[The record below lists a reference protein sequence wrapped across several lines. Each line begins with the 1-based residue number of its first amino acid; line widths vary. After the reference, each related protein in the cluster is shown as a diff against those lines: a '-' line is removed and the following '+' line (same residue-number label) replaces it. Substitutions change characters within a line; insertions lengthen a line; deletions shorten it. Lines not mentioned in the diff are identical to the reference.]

1 MKVVKFS
8 KSYKNVLKLQTDY
21 GKENL
26 LNLKTILKINK
37 NIQPKQEDFIA
48 KIV

>member
-8 KSYKNVLKLQTDY
+8 KSYKKMFLKLQTDY

-26 LNLKTILKINK
+26 LNLKNYIK
-37 NIQPKQEDFIA
+37 NQ
-48 KIV
+48 